1 MPIRRSLYLHIP
13 FCSKRCNYCDFVTYS
28 GMQDWI
34 PAYMEALKQ
43 EVRVISDLDA
53 GESEIHTIFLG
64 GGTPSLLPAD
74 ELQKLFTT
82 ISDALHVRAD
92 AEISMEINPGTLT
105 LEKMLAYQQ
114 AGVNR
119 VSLGVQSFSDEELR
133 LLGRI
138 HTAQVAREA
147 VEIVRQ
153 AGIQN
158 LNLDMIYGLP
168 GQNLADWE
176 YSLRAVQE
184 IKPEHISLYCLTIEE
199 GTPLAEVVKRGDLTP
214 IDDDLAASMYELA
227 IDELS
232 SMYEHYEISNWAR
245 LDASPARY
253 RCIHNLQ
260 YWTNDEYFGLG
271 AGAHGYYRGIR
282 TINPDTIQS
291 YIEWINSAPDHL
303 ENGSAVE
310 TAEKTRDEMMLGLRL
325 LLNGVRDQEFM
336 NKFGLDF
343 RQIFNAKI
351 ARLIQLGLVT
361 WSDADRSALILTRRG
376 MMLGNQVFMQFSGPD

>member
-1 MPIRRSLYLHIP
+1 
-13 FCSKRCNYCDFVTYS
+13 
-28 GMQDWI
+28 
-34 PAYMEALKQ
+34 MEALKQ

-64 GGTPSLLPAD
+64 GGTPSLLPTD

-82 ISDALHVRAD
+82 ISDALHVRTD

-105 LEKMLAYQQ
+105 LEKMVAYQQ
-114 AGVNR
+114 VGINR
-119 VSLGVQSFSDEELR
+119 VSLGVQSFRDEELR

-158 LNLDMIYGLP
+158 LNLDLIYGLP
-168 GQNLADWE
+168 GQNLADWQ
-176 YSLRAVQE
+176 YSLRAVQDL
-184 IKPEHISLYCLTIEE
+184 KPEHISLYCLTVED
-199 GTPLAEVVKRGDLTP
+199 GTPLAEVVKRGELAP

-227 IDELS
+227 IDELANT
-232 SMYEHYEISNWAR
+232 YEHYEISNWAR
-245 LDASPARY
+245 VDAAPARY

-260 YWTNDEYFGLG
+260 YWKNEEYFGLG
-271 AGAHGYYRGIR
+271 AGAHGYYRGVR
-282 TINPDTIQS
+282 TMNPDTIQS
-291 YIEWINSAPDHL
+291 YIEWINSAPSYL
-303 ENGSAVE
+303 EKGSAVE

-325 LLNGVRDQEFM
+325 LLDGVRSQEFI
-336 NKFGLDF
+336 NKFELDF
-343 RQIFNAKI
+343 RQIFSAKI
-351 ARLIQLGLVT
+351 ERLLQLGLVT
-361 WSDADRSALILTRRG
+361 WSDADRSALVLTRRG